1 MDVNNCYVLCTMY
14 TSQLLFPSM
23 QSMHD
28 VDEEMA
34 FTIFMDMCLYIY
46 IHMDISHDM
55 ILWFSLVFYDSEC
68 VQIVQKYEVG
78 PPQFSCPGL
87 AGITSI

>member
-1 MDVNNCYVLCTMY
+1 MY

-34 FTIFMDMCLYIY
+34 FTIFMDMCI
-46 IHMDISHDM
+46 
-55 ILWFSLVFYDSEC
+55 
-68 VQIVQKYEVG
+68 
-78 PPQFSCPGL
+78 
-87 AGITSI
+87 

>member
-1 MDVNNCYVLCTMY
+1 MY

-34 FTIFMDMCLYIY
+34 FTIFMDMCIYIY
-46 IHMDISHDM
+46 THGYHI
-55 ILWFSLVFYDSEC
+55 WYDSM
-68 VQIVQKYEVG
+68 VFIG
-78 PPQFSCPGL
+78 FFDGFHRRLDGL
-87 AGITSI
+87 GFI